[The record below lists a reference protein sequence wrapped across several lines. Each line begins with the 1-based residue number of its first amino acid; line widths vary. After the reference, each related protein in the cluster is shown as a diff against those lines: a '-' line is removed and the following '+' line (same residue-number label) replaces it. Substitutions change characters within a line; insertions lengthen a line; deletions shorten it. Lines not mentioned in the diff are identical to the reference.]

1 MRYVASVS
9 AYRRISQFADRRRGF
24 LRILESDLA
33 FRVSPDTFTFLFT
46 FHARIREVRIDS
58 RTSAYARGSRFYR
71 VALVSSTRITI
82 FTRVKMT
89 LRCFELPTRYLLSRY
104 ELSLLALRMPCV
116 ALLYVTSW
124 NWYIEGAIRV
134 SAASLVIVL
143 NAASK
148 KIYR

>member
-1 MRYVASVS
+1 
-9 AYRRISQFADRRRGF
+9 
-24 LRILESDLA
+24 
-33 FRVSPDTFTFLFT
+33 
-46 FHARIREVRIDS
+46 
-58 RTSAYARGSRFYR
+58 
-71 VALVSSTRITI
+71 
-82 FTRVKMT
+82 MT

-148 KIYR
+148 KTYR